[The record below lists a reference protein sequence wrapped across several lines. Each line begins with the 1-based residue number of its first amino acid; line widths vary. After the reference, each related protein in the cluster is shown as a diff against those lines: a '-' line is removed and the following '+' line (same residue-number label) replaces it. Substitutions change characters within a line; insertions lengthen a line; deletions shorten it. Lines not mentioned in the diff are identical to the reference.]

1 MTVDDTTKA
10 ITCRFGGAYSDQYSV
25 HIRHDTYGLVD
36 MDAHTLTVGS
46 TVSSISPSVGS
57 VYGGTLLTINGNNF
71 GTQATD
77 NPVTINYNGALGAV
91 PCYIKETSETQIKCR
106 VGDLSEAKKKPAN

>member
-1 MTVDDTTKA
+1 LKVVSVDDTTKT
-10 ITCRFGGAYSDQYSV
+10 IVCKFGGAHSDDYSIE
-25 HIRHDTYGLVD
+25 IRHTTYGLVD

-46 TVSSISPSVGS
+46 SVTSISPIVGS

-71 GTQATD
+71 GTEKTD

-91 PCYIKETSETQIKCR
+91 PCYIKETSET
-106 VGDLSEAKKKPAN
+106 